1 MAIAIN
7 GSGTITGITAGGLP
21 DDVITTA
28 DIADDAITTAKI
40 LNLNVTTAKIATG
53 IDSAKIGAGDVSNTE
68 HAYLNSVSSNVQTQI
83 SAAGGAHTLVAK
95 STVAAATREFTLTA
109 GTYDM
114 GHVIYFHDVYPAT
127 AGKLYAYLSA
137 NGGSSYHAS
146 YHWANH
152 GGDHDAAAINLGG
165 STDSEIHIT
174 DQTIAAAAYA
184 ALSGWMYIPNAA
196 SGSNNHN
203 TWQVAYYENTSAD
216 NGVIIG
222 LSANQASAV
231 NHNYIKFAFSAAF

>member
-83 SAAGGAHTLVAK
+83 SAAGGTTGWHLYKPLFVLIPHK
-95 STVAAATREFTLTA
+95 LTILA
-109 GTYDM
+109 LIPLM
-114 GHVIYFHDVYPAT
+114 
-127 AGKLYAYLSA
+127 KL
-137 NGGSSYHAS
+137 
-146 YHWANH
+146 
-152 GGDHDAAAINLGG
+152 
-165 STDSEIHIT
+165 
-174 DQTIAAAAYA
+174 
-184 ALSGWMYIPNAA
+184 M
-196 SGSNNHN
+196 
-203 TWQVAYYENTSAD
+203 
-216 NGVIIG
+216 
-222 LSANQASAV
+222 
-231 NHNYIKFAFSAAF
+231 